1 MTRQRRGSAA
11 DAWSRQ
17 PSGALGHGLCTSG
30 RTVLNNLGDEGR
42 ERVQAAYG
50 ENYSRLVAV
59 KRTYDP
65 DNFFRREPEHRSRN
79 ATLCRD
85 SVIALDLA

>member
-1 MTRQRRGSAA
+1 
-11 DAWSRQ
+11 
-17 PSGALGHGLCTSG
+17 
-30 RTVLNNLGDEGR
+30 
-42 ERVQAAYG
+42 VQAAYG

-65 DNFFRREPEHRSRN
+65 DNFFRREPEHRSSSG
-79 ATLCRD
+79 TVCRD